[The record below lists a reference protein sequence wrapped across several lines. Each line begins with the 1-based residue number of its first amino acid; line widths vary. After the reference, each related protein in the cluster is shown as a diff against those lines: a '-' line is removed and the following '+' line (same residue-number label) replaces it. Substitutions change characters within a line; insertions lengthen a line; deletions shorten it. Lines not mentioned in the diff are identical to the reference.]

1 MVEIDAVEALGRMR
15 VGSLEAMF
23 MMAGAPVEVVAEAI
37 SSLDAQLVRIDG
49 GPIDRLL
56 HNHPFF
62 RRTTIPAGTYAGA
75 YSSPT
80 LAVRALWLVSADVP
94 NELVHGITAA
104 FWHPQSQAFLHD
116 VHPRL
121 ADLDIQHALDGMD
134 VPVHPGAADYYRE
147 QGLVQ

>member
-75 YSSPT
+75 
-80 LAVRALWLVSADVP
+80 
-94 NELVHGITAA
+94 
-104 FWHPQSQAFLHD
+104 
-116 VHPRL
+116 
-121 ADLDIQHALDGMD
+121 
-134 VPVHPGAADYYRE
+134 
-147 QGLVQ
+147 